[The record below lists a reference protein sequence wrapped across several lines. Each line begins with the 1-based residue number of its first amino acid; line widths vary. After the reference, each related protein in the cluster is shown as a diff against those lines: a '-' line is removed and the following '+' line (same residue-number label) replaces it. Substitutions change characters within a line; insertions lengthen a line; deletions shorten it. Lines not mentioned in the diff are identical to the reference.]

1 MSIRRSGM
9 AEAPGVIA
17 SVRNPGVG
25 VADVS
30 PMWRALGREAAAIQ
44 ERLQPA
50 ADAFAEAQARQDFAA
65 GRQHLRSV
73 WLEEDNA
80 YNNAMEQLYGVQASL
95 EIDTLV
101 DTLEMEHPIDGD
113 MGAFDNAI
121 RAARTEFIRKG
132 NPQFAQQAG
141 ALFDRAHLSARERIG
156 QRRRN
161 HAIEQLQ
168 QSGLAR
174 MAQMEAQLSGF
185 TDLQSDEFRQR
196 WSEYEAT
203 GDALSANPLSGFYAD
218 EWTLRR
224 DNTLSRL
231 TANAMQY
238 TAEQIYEDGGAN
250 ADSAEAALAVLE
262 RGMND
267 PNLTLDEGQR
277 DAFFGEGRRRIMARE
292 RERLAMI
299 REVQANL
306 RASRAEARDDARD
319 TIAEMQARAQAFEVI
334 PDTDMNELR
343 QTVEA
348 TQSGSLARQFN
359 ELVIENDYRRSVQ
372 GASLAQ
378 VEQFNDA
385 LQARVTAHGE
395 DAGNA
400 AIALRAGRAYAEHL
414 RRGDP
419 LIVAQQHFGEAPPPV
434 VDAEGRLTLSNFGPR
449 IRWAESAASELAAA
463 QPSYLSPGEREAI
476 ASRVRAGGEEG
487 FAAVRALVTAAFAEE
502 GDGFRRAQRMLNEVS
517 ARDDGGALLATGTT
531 LLLGGESSSGT
542 ARHIMEAQRLRQID
556 GYVRPSL
563 PGQNETDRRETL
575 IDEYLG
581 ANGAFL
587 SADMRAQLRRSTDL
601 VFEGMVA
608 EGGEANATTYSAAV
622 RASLGSVTRDVN
634 GTRHRFGGVA
644 TDRGQER
651 VVIPN
656 WIRNDQF
663 RTIRDALTA
672 RDYAFAGAGRVPSV
686 GELRDWKN
694 AYLVWTGEPGR
705 YYLADEPD
713 GRRHYEFAPGEPY
726 VLDFNLIR
734 GTLSER
740 RPDAVVR

>member
-299 REVQANL
+299 REVRANL
-306 RASRAEARDDARD
+306 RAARAEAREETRD
-319 TIAEMQARAQAFEVI
+319 TIAEFQARAQAFAVI
-334 PDTDMNELR
+334 PDQEMNELR
-343 QTVEA
+343 QSVEA
-348 TQSGSLARQFN
+348 SQSGALARQFN
-359 ELVIENDYRRSVQ
+359 ELVIENNYRRSVQ
-372 GASLAQ
+372 GASIAQ

-385 LQARVTAHGE
+385 LQARVTANGE
-395 DAGNA
+395 DAADA
-400 AIALRAGRAYAEHL
+400 AIALRAGRAYVEHI

-419 LIVAQQHFGEAPPPV
+419 LIVAQQHLGEAPPPIIGE
-434 VDAEGRLTLSNFGPR
+434 EGLEVSNIGPR
-449 IRWAESAASELAAA
+449 IRFAEAAAGELGAA
-463 QPSYLSPGEREAI
+463 QPSYFSAGEREAF
-476 ASRVRAGGEEG
+476 AGQVRAGGEEG
-487 FAAVRALVTAAFAEE
+487 LAAVRAIVSSAFAEE
-502 GDGFRRAQRMLNEVS
+502 GDGFTRAQRMLSEV
-517 ARDDGGALLATGTT
+517 ATRGDDALLAAGTVM
-531 LLLGGESSSGT
+531 LLGGESASGT
-542 ARHIMEAQRLRQID
+542 ARLIMEAQRLRQID
-556 GYVRPSL
+556 GYVKPQL
-563 PGQNETDRRETL
+563 PGQNEGDQRENR
-575 IDEYLG
+575 INAYLG

-587 SADMRAQLRRSTDL
+587 APEMRAQLRRSADL

-608 EGGEANATTYSAAV
+608 GGGEANATTYDAAV
-622 RASLGSVTRDVN
+622 RAALGSVTRDVN
-634 GTRHRFGGVA
+634 GSRERFGGVA
-644 TDRGQER
+644 AVRGQER

-656 WIRNDQF
+656 WIRNNQF
-663 RTIRDALTA
+663 RTIRETLTA
-672 RDYAFAGAGRVPSV
+672 RDYAFAGGGRVPRT
-686 GELRDWKN
+686 GTRRDWRN
-694 AYLVWTGEPGR
+694 AYLIWTGEPGR

-713 GRRHYEFAPGEPY
+713 GQRHYEVAPGEPY

-734 GTLSER
+734 GELSAR